1 MEVREHREELLR
13 RIPTLR
19 ILFLTALLGVASA
32 YWFVQ
37 VVRGDYYRELAENNR
52 LRRIPVKPPRGLI
65 LDREGRLLAD
75 NAPSYNLMID
85 RTRVVNSEA
94 SLRFAAGALDQP
106 VDELR
111 RRLASQRGVS
121 EFTPVLLADSL
132 SLSQVARLAAANL
145 EHPEFEI
152 DVGHLR
158 LYRHGGTT
166 AHVLGYLGEV
176 NERELREP
184 ESPYRAGDVV
194 GRRGIE
200 RTYDGELRGS
210 KGERQVVVDSRG
222 RAREEFGARQARP
235 GSDLRLTLDL
245 ELQQIA
251 SRYFE
256 DKVGAAVVMDPRT
269 GAILAMVSA
278 PSYNPNQF
286 ARRLERAQWQA
297 ILEDPGHPL
306 QNRAVQNTFSPGSI
320 FKIVMAVAGLT
331 EHVVT
336 SSDRV
341 YCGGSA
347 RFYDRRFRCW
357 KPAGHGWVDLHQAIK
372 ESCDV
377 YFYTLGQKLG
387 ISRIAD
393 YSRQFGLGS
402 VTGIDLGEEE
412 KAGLVPDP
420 EWSQR
425 ARGGPW
431 YPGET
436 ISVAIGQGPLLVT
449 PLQMA
454 VMVSTIANDGYLVTP
469 HLDAA
474 DASRAPP
481 QPAGL
486 DPAAL
491 ALVRE
496 ALRAVVNDRGTGA
509 SARVEGME
517 IAGKTGTAQVVEQ
530 KTWIDSKDLPYA
542 QRDHAWFV
550 SFGPVNDPELAV
562 VVFVQNGGK
571 GSAVAAP
578 LAQRIYEKYWN
589 DRGNRQPA

>member
-1 MEVREHREELLR
+1 MEVREHRDELVR

-19 ILFLTALLGVASA
+19 IVFLTFLLGVASA

-52 LRRIPVKPPRGLI
+52 LRRIPIKPPRGLI

-75 NAPSYNLMID
+75 NVPSYNLMID
-85 RTRVVNSEA
+85 RTRVAELSSSLEFA
-94 SLRFAAGALDQP
+94 SGILGAPVEQLRLRLDRQSGSS
-106 VDELR
+106 
-111 RRLASQRGVS
+111 A
-121 EFTPVLLADSL
+121 FTPVLLADSL
-132 SLSQVARLAAANL
+132 SLSEVARIAAGNL

-158 LYRHGGTT
+158 LYRHGEIT

-176 NERELREP
+176 SERDLRRP
-184 ESPYRAGDVV
+184 DSPYRSGDVV

-200 RTYDGELRGS
+200 LVFDQELRGE

-222 RAREEFGARQARP
+222 KTREEFGAHQAHP

-269 GAILAMVSA
+269 GEILAMVSA
-278 PSYNPNQF
+278 PSYNPNLF
-286 ARRLERAQWQA
+286 TRRLDQSQWQE
-297 ILEDPGHPL
+297 ILDDPNHPL
-306 QNRAVQNTFSPGSI
+306 QNRSVQNTFSPGSI
-320 FKIVMAVAGLT
+320 FKIVMAVAGLS
-331 EHVVT
+331 EKVVT
-336 SSDRV
+336 PEERV

-347 RFYDRRFRCW
+347 KIYDRRFRCW
-357 KPAGHGWVDLHQAIK
+357 KAQGHGWVDMRQAIK
-372 ESCDV
+372 QSCDI
-377 YFYTLGQKLG
+377 YFYNLGKKLG
-387 ISRIAD
+387 IERIAH
-393 YSRQFGLGS
+393 YSRLFGLGHP
-402 VTGIDLGEEE
+402 TGIGLGEEE
-412 KAGLVPDP
+412 KAGLVPDAD
-420 EWSQR
+420 WSQR
-425 ARGGPW
+425 VRRAPW

-454 VMVSTIANDGYLVTP
+454 VMVSTIANGGYRVTP
-469 HLDAA
+469 QLDA
-474 DASRAPP
+474 DAPSVAPVS
-481 QPAGL
+481 AEL
-486 DPAAL
+486 DPRAL
-491 ALVRE
+491 AFVRE
-496 ALRAVVNDRGTGA
+496 ALWAVVNESGTGR
-509 SARVEGME
+509 SAKVEGFD

-530 KTWIDSKDLPYA
+530 KTWVDNKDLPYA

-550 SFGPVNDPELAV
+550 SFGPVAAPELAV

-578 LAQRIYEKYWN
+578 LAQRIYEKFRD
-589 DRGNRQPA
+589 DRGYRQPA